1 MDPERMI
8 ISAEASGFPQF
19 MREIFKNLDFE
30 DLLKTRLISMTFY
43 KFLMDNNQ
51 GKIWIVA
58 ASKVFANF
66 LQKNIENFP
75 DCLQMGFWNT
85 ESFQQKWIEVFE
97 KIKDIASIPEVIKI
111 CHLLREIENPRKIRK
126 SSMSMQ
132 MSLIFS
138 NSLEQDYLMVS
149 FTPNMW
155 AYLHYMLAHNQDC
168 RKREDWGGF
177 SPPSF
182 WPNC

>member
-19 MREIFKNLDFE
+19 MRETFKNLDFE

-43 KFLMDNNQ
+43 KFLMNNNQ

-58 ASKVFANF
+58 ASKVFTNF
-66 LQKNIENFP
+66 LQKDIENFP
-75 DCLQMGFWNT
+75 DLQMGFWNT

-97 KIKDIASIPEVIKI
+97 KIKDIASIQEIIKV

-138 NSLEQDYLMVS
+138 NSS
-149 FTPNMW
+149 FLNPN
-155 AYLHYMLAHNQDC
+155 D
-168 RKREDWGGF
+168 F
-177 SPPSF
+177 
-182 WPNC
+182 

>member
-43 KFLMDNNQ
+43 KFLMDKNQ

-85 ESFQQKWIEVFE
+85 ESFQQK
-97 KIKDIASIPEVIKI
+97 
-111 CHLLREIENPRKIRK
+111 
-126 SSMSMQ
+126 
-132 MSLIFS
+132 
-138 NSLEQDYLMVS
+138 
-149 FTPNMW
+149 
-155 AYLHYMLAHNQDC
+155 
-168 RKREDWGGF
+168 
-177 SPPSF
+177 
-182 WPNC
+182 